1 MYTLERS
8 SEDDILKLYLV
19 AEEVFLKAPHLSRK
33 YMNSV
38 SKVIRSLD
46 YLVNIVLIWVSADY
60 VSLVA
65 ILKLSVAVLL
75 VASFFYLWKRHVSI
89 ENKSMLNSGIPV
101 YISPS

>member
-1 MYTLERS
+1 
-8 SEDDILKLYLV
+8 
-19 AEEVFLKAPHLSRK
+19 
-33 YMNSV
+33 MNSV

-46 YLVNIVLIWVSADY
+46 YPVNIVLISADY

-75 VASFFYLWKRHVSI
+75 VASFFYLWKRNVSI

>member
-1 MYTLERS
+1 M
-8 SEDDILKLYLV
+8 
-19 AEEVFLKAPHLSRK
+19 FLKTPHLSRK

-46 YLVNIVLIWVSADY
+46 YPVNIVLISADY